1 MLARLAFL
9 FFCLLAVPAG
19 AETLVRDVR
28 LGLQEGGGTRF
39 VLELSEPADFNLFV
53 LDNPKRLV
61 IDLPALSWAS
71 SLTTSGKGAVAGWRH
86 GQFGQGTRVVLDLNS
101 AVKVT
106 GTQSLPARDGRGPRL
121 VVDIAPTSE
130 GEFVGLIGRSWGERA
145 RQDQNMASA
154 PTNMTADGYCPRPPS
169 LPLIRRTAEARP
181 LIVIDPGHGGVDPGA
196 RAVNSRNEKDLT
208 LAIARQLA
216 SRLES
221 SGHYRVV
228 MTRTRDIFVP
238 LQGRVK
244 IARDAGADLFISLHA
259 DSIRDRS
266 VRGATVYTLSDRAT
280 NREAAELAESEN
292 RADELAG
299 LPRAG
304 ANDALADILTA
315 MSYRASVNGGR
326 DFSDILAN
334 TLRDSGIRMN
344 DQPQRS
350 AGFAVLKAPDIP
362 SVLIEMGYL
371 TSRSDAEL
379 MASPVH
385 QRKLTASIAAAVD
398 SYFIRHRPATE
409 ALAVLTEQP

>member
-1 MLARLAFL
+1 M

-28 LGLQEGGGTRF
+28 LGLQDGGGTRF
-39 VLELSEPADFNLFV
+39 VLELDQPADFNLFV

-61 IDLPALSWAS
+61 IDLPPVSWSPSLSPV
-71 SLTTSGKGAVAGWRH
+71 GKGVVTGWRH

-106 GTQSLPARDGRGPRL
+106 GTQDLPARDGHGPRL
-121 VVDIAPTSE
+121 VVDLAPTGQ
-130 GEFVGLIGRSWGERA
+130 GEFGAQIGRIWGERA
-145 RQDQNMASA
+145 IQDQAMVSASA
-154 PTNMTADGYCPRPPS
+154 PGERTADGYCPRPPA
-169 LPLIRRTAEARP
+169 LPLIRRTAVARP
-181 LIVIDPGHGGVDPGA
+181 LIVIDPGHGGVDPGTHA
-196 RAVNSRNEKDLT
+196 SNGRVEKDLT

-228 MTRTRDIFVP
+228 LTRSRDVFVP

-244 IARDAGADLFISLHA
+244 IARDANADLFISLHA
-259 DSIRDRS
+259 DSVRDRS
-266 VRGATVYTLSDRAT
+266 IRGATVYTLSDRAT
-280 NREAAELAESEN
+280 DREAAELAESEN

-299 LPRAG
+299 LPGAG
-304 ANDALADILTA
+304 SDNTLADILTA

-326 DFSDILAN
+326 DLSDILVN
-334 TLRDSGIRMN
+334 NLRDVGIMLN
-344 DQPQRS
+344 NQPQRS

-379 MASPVH
+379 MASTAH
-385 QRKLTASIAAAVD
+385 QRKLAGAIATAVD
-398 SYFIRHRPATE
+398 SFFIRHRPATE